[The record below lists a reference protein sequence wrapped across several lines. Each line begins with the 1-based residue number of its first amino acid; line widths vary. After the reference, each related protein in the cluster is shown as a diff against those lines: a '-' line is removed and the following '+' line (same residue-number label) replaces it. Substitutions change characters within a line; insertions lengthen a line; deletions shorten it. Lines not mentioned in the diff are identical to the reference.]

1 MYVTLSSMSVNV
13 EVTKNNNEN
22 PINLIRRFTKRVKG
36 SGILPKMRSSVY
48 HKRPESGFKKKQ
60 HALRSIEKRTEIA
73 RLKKLG
79 KMPES
84 PWKKR

>member
-1 MYVTLSSMSVNV
+1 MSVNV

-22 PINLIRRFTKRVKG
+22 PVNLIRRFTKRVKG
-36 SGILPKMRSSVY
+36 SGILPRMRSSVY

-60 HALRSIEKRTEIA
+60 HTLRSIERRGEIE

-84 PWKKR
+84 PWKRK